1 MLSNALCKELKL
13 IAANFI
19 PAKDLDDLTQEL
31 FLQLLELPEARLKD
45 IIENGNIRAYF
56 NRMCKLSYY
65 SKTSP
70 YYYTYKK
77 SYELIT
83 YDNELCLLALK
94 NAEKKQ
100 AQAHLYIINNE
111 VYVNKILDELYWYE
125 RELFKLYVLG
135 DNDGRNYT
143 YSTLSDKTNISRM
156 SIYTT
161 IKGVK
166 AYINKRL
173 KELNNDI

>member
-1 MLSNALCKELKL
+1 MLSNKLCKELKA

-19 PAKDLDDLTQEL
+19 PSKDLDDLTQEV
-31 FLQLLELPEARLKD
+31 FLQLLSLPEEKLKD
-45 IIENGNIRAYF
+45 KLENGNIYGYF

-65 SKTSP
+65 SSTSR

-77 SYELIT
+77 DHELIT
-83 YDNELCLLALK
+83 YNTEVFIQALK
-94 NAEKKQ
+94 YADKKQ
-100 AQAHLYIINNE
+100 TPAHLYIINNE
-111 VYVNKILDELYWYE
+111 VYINRILTELYWYE

-135 DNDGRNYT
+135 DNNGRNYT
-143 YSTLSDKTNISRM
+143 YSTLSDITGISRM

-166 AYINKRL
+166 SYIDKRL
-173 KELNNDI
+173 KELNNGV

>member
-1 MLSNALCKELKL
+1 MLSNELCKELKL

-19 PAKDLDDLTQEL
+19 PAVDLDDLVQDI
-31 FLQLLELPEARLKD
+31 FVQLLTMPKEKLKD
-45 IIENGNIRAYF
+45 IIENGNIRGYF

-65 SKTSP
+65 SKTSR

-77 SYELIT
+77 EYELVT
-83 YDNELCLLALK
+83 FNNDVYVKALK
-94 NAEKKQ
+94 HAEKKQ
-100 AQAHLYIINNE
+100 TAAHLYIINNE
-111 VYVNKILDELYWYE
+111 AYIDKILNELYWYE

-135 DNDGRNYT
+135 DNNGKSYT
-143 YSTLSDKTNISRM
+143 YSTLSDITGISRM

-166 AYINKRL
+166 MYIEKRL
-173 KELNNDI
+173 KELNNGV